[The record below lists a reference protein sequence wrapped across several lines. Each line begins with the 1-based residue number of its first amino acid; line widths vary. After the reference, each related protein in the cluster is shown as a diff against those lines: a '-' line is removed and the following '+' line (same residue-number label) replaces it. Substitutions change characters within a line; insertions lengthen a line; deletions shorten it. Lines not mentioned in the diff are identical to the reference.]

1 MAWYWILLISLAGLL
16 ILMYA
21 SFVIKL
27 VVWALVWITEGI
39 ACIFMVLLFPIT
51 ILSRRTKNEQKE

>member
-27 VVWALVWITEGI
+27 VVWALVWILEGL
-39 ACIFMVLLFPIT
+39 ALVFMVLLFPIT
-51 ILSRRTKNEQKE
+51 ILSRRTKKEQ